1 MGASGSIL
9 LSGLHLPRVSLG
21 HSTDDIIANN
31 VAASKMPLSANP
43 CKYRLV
49 LLYDGEVNFP
59 RSDFPLEG
67 KRPLLKKPTEFK
79 SQ

>member
-1 MGASGSIL
+1 MKKDIVRLHAKH
-9 LSGLHLPRVSLG
+9 LSTSHIAGHLK
-21 HSTDDIIANN
+21 TT
-31 VAASKMPLSANP
+31 

-67 KRPLLKKPTEFK
+67 KRPLLKKPIEFK